1 MPASLPVPPEPSE
14 LRAARGAGWQVGSS
28 EENASRL
35 ARLLWQAWKQGLSAN
50 GVDRRRFGRLV
61 MAYRSELWLWRV
73 GERPWAH
80 AVSGLI
86 GRIERRLPAPETEPD
101 KVATKERA
109 SDGSTARRGSRPA
122 PTGPRR
128 ARQPGR
134 RTA

>member
-1 MPASLPVPPEPSE
+1 M
-14 LRAARGAGWQVGSS
+14 GSS

-35 ARLLWQAWKQGLSAN
+35 ARLLWRAWKQELSAN